1 MRQINT
7 LIVCALLGATAAS
20 AQPPGPPRHFGI
32 AGDID
37 KLAVLLDLDAYQKD
51 QVQRILNEQREQLRA
66 QREANEQASTRLSFE
81 EVRAARDQAYDG
93 TITKLQSVL
102 TELQITKFKLL
113 TERPAGGPGG
123 PGGRRGPRPPEDGS
137 QNDAP
142 Q

>member
-1 MRQINT
+1 MRRIIT
-7 LIVCALLGATAAS
+7 WIVWGLLGATAAS
-20 AQPPGPPRHFGI
+20 AQPSGPPRHFGI

-66 QREANEQASTRLSFE
+66 EREANEQASTRLSFE
-81 EVRAARDQAYDG
+81 EIQAAREQGYND

-123 PGGRRGPRPPEDGS
+123 PGGRRGPRPPGDGS
-137 QNDAP
+137 PTDAP